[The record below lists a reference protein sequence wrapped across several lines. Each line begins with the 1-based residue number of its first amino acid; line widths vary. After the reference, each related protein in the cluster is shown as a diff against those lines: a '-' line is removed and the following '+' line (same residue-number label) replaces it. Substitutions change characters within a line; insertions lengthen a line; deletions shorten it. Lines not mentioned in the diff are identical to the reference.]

1 MVNVTLLLTQVL
13 EGNENVIVLIA
24 IMNKIFI
31 KLFYIF
37 LNFFIPTRRNTTYKA
52 RQTLLTIRYL
62 YYLLYNTSLNYNP
75 YTTSFTVFIFFL
87 FIYFITYTTNISYN
101 TNIAYNT
108 CITYNTNITHGT
120 NDITYNTTVTT
131 YTKTC

>member
-31 KLFYIF
+31 KLFF
-37 LNFFIPTRRNTTYKA
+37 TFFFIPTRRNTTYKA
-52 RQTLLTIRYL
+52 RQTLLRIRYL

-75 YTTSFTVFIFFL
+75 YTTSFTVFIFFYL
-87 FIYFITYTTNISYN
+87 FISLLTLLTFLTILTLPTILALLTILISL
-101 TNIAYNT
+101 
-108 CITYNTNITHGT
+108 GT

-131 YTKTC
+131 YSKTC